1 MLGNSFLTSE
11 ATAWEISG
19 WASLPGGA
27 KGPVSD
33 EGLANPETESCGGF
47 GATEVLSL
55 IHI

>member
-47 GATEVLSL
+47 GATEVLGA
-55 IHI
+55 